1 MATIIS
7 YVVSFIIGFLLSY
20 VLFYKSLKKKYSK
33 AWAVTNVVIW
43 GSVLSYVLILVI
55 HMLFFINE

>member
-1 MATIIS
+1 MEKTTKLS
-7 YVVSFIIGFLLSY
+7 VIGLGLSAG
-20 VLFYKSLKKKYSK
+20 L